1 MYSAEH
7 CDATISTEAYCKIN
21 LHAAKYASEVVCGF
35 LVGSIQAKGAGK
47 EAQICVEDVLPICH
61 SNPVGPIF
69 EVAGAMMKSIFP
81 TKQVVGLYYTS
92 VDGDYG
98 NDESTPY
105 FVDKLCDTIKANSGK
120 EGVCLVLTVA
130 VNKINPAPNVDDV
143 ESDDDMSSV
152 LCLNAYMTNTRSDRD
167 SSSSSK
173 RSSGRERT
181 ASFQST
187 KLSLEAAHGTGHDMN
202 AVLDQFL
209 LGGKQY
215 GVEDVQSQLAGA
227 PGISPQNQ
235 HINLECGLISGKAK

>member
-1 MYSAEH
+1 MYSAEN
-7 CDATISTEAYCKIN
+7 CDATITTEAYCKIN
-21 LHAAKYASEVVCGF
+21 LHGARYASEVVCGF
-35 LVGSIQAKGAGK
+35 LVGSIQSKGAGK
-47 EAQICVEDVLPICH
+47 EAQICVEDALPICH

-69 EVAGAMMKSIFP
+69 EVAGAMMKTIFP

-105 FVDKLCDTIKANSGK
+105 FVDKLCDTIKGNNGK
-120 EGVCLVLTVA
+120 EVCLVLTVA

-152 LCLNAYMTNTRSDRD
+152 LCLNAYMTNSMRSG

-173 RSSGRERT
+173 QRGSGRERT
-181 ASFQST
+181 ASFQSF
-187 KLSLEAAHGTGHDMN
+187 KLPLEAIRGTGQELN
-202 AVLDQFL
+202 AALDQLL

-215 GVEDVQSQLAGA
+215 GLEDVQSQLAGV
-227 PGISPQNQ
+227 PDVSPQNQ
-235 HINLECGLISGKAK
+235 HINIECGLLSGRAK

>member
-7 CDATISTEAYCKIN
+7 CDATITAEAYCKIN
-21 LHAAKYASEVVCGF
+21 LHGARYASEVVCGF
-35 LVGSIQAKGAGK
+35 LVGSIQAKGK
-47 EAQICVEDVLPICH
+47 EAQIYVEDVLPICH
-61 SNPVGPIF
+61 NNPVGPIF

-81 TKQVVGLYYTS
+81 AKQVVGLYYTS

-120 EGVCLVLTVA
+120 DGLCLVLTIA
-130 VNKINPAPNVDDV
+130 VSKIIPAANVDDV

-152 LCLNAYMTNTRSDRD
+152 LCLNAYMTNTRSD

-187 KLSLEAAHGTGHDMN
+187 KLSLEAAHGTGHELN
-202 AVLDQFL
+202 AILDQFL
-209 LGGKQY
+209 LSGKQY
-215 GVEDVQSQLAGA
+215 SIEDIQSQLAGV
-227 PGISPQNQ
+227 PGISPRNQ